1 MAMDLVYKIIN
12 NFLPY
17 VFLEECMY
25 IEKQRKMIKHITEKI
40 ENSDANSEEQDTE
53 QFVRTF

>member
-1 MAMDLVYKIIN
+1 MDLVYKIIN

-53 QFVRTF
+53 QFVMTF